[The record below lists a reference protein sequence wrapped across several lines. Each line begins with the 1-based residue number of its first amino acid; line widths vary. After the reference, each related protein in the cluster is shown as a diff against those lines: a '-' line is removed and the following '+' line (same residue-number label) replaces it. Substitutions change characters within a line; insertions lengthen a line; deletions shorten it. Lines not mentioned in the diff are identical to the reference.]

1 MSIVIN
7 TKGKS
12 FWVKETFYG
21 ETEFRTISKV
31 LFAIL
36 PFLLA
41 AVLYT
46 LLMVIEGME
55 KGPEF
60 IVVLAYGI
68 GVLMAMLILLVIIIS
83 LIEYL
88 RTFE

>member
-1 MSIVIN
+1 VIY

-12 FWVKETFYG
+12 FWIREGLYG
-21 ETEFRTISKV
+21 EMEYRTISKV
-31 LFAIL
+31 LFTIL
-36 PFLLA
+36 PFLLVA
-41 AVLYT
+41 LLYT
-46 LLMVIEGME
+46 LLMAIEGLE
-55 KGPEF
+55 RGPEI

-68 GVLMAMLILLVIIIS
+68 GILMAMLILLVLIIS